1 MGRCEVGGF
10 ACPGNSLAIHNAVR
24 SRCKP
29 RRHPYARG
37 LRVSAAND
45 PGLVFRRVLVEF
57 GLDPDRDIE
66 MIALLGAYRRNRK
79 PFSSVPAI
87 VLELEET
94 ESRWPGLRAFVIQL
108 SYKGDQ

>member
-1 MGRCEVGGF
+1 
-10 ACPGNSLAIHNAVR
+10 
-24 SRCKP
+24 
-29 RRHPYARG
+29 
-37 LRVSAAND
+37 
-45 PGLVFRRVLVEF
+45 VLVEF